1 MVVLGNIGARPV
13 EIDPGLVIV
22 RRIQIAGSGNAT
34 FKDVHL
40 ALHLMATG
48 AVKPFIG
55 CVLPFPRAAEGHDLM
70 ERRAVTGRVVLQG
83 W

>member
-1 MVVLGNIGARPV
+1 MLGNIGARPV
-13 EIDPGLVIV
+13 EIDPGLVIM
-22 RRIQIAGSGNAT
+22 RRIHIVGSGNAT
-34 FKDVHL
+34 FNDVHL

-55 CVLPFPRAAEGHDLM
+55 RVLPFPQAAEGHALM
-70 ERRAVTGRVVLQG
+70 ERRDVTGRVVLAG